1 MTRLPSARSGE
12 AGANVVVSGCRRSPM
27 ATSHPASMAAKM
39 RRNWS
44 GAYARSASV
53 NATTRPRAASMPA
66 RTAAP
71 FPRFRGWTTTWSAPA
86 ASAASA
92 VASAEPSSTTTISAP
107 PSPGPGSGVGTI
119 SLPAPVAGGR
129 RPVPAHAPRRR
140 QLAQQHP
147 AVAEPAHGPGGG
159 ERHHLGLDE
168 GDGRREPGAGE
179 HRPQYEDVDARG
191 HRGDTDEGDRDLH
204 PTDVGIAAEGHPP
217 VHDVGQRAGAGD
229 GHQVGDDEDP
239 VQHLPE
245 QHQQPDVDERGD
257 QRDEGET
264 PDPARH
270 PSGGGGAGGRG
281 DGGGGV
287 GDGCDSV
294 ADAGGEGGGQV
305 ESGGEGG
312 RWAPRRA
319 ISASPTRPRAVS
331 PYENHSTPVRP

>member
-107 PSPGPGSGVGTI
+107 PSPGPG
-119 SLPAPVAGGR
+119 
-129 RPVPAHAPRRR
+129 
-140 QLAQQHP
+140 
-147 AVAEPAHGPGGG
+147 PGGG

-229 GHQVGDDEDP
+229 GHQVGNDEDP

-264 PDPARH
+264 LDPALH
-270 PSGGGGAGGRG
+270 PSGGGGAGGCG

-294 ADAGGEGGGQV
+294 ADACGEGGGQV

-312 RWAPRRA
+312 RWAAWRGR
-319 ISASPTRPRAVS
+319 
-331 PYENHSTPVRP
+331 